1 MIKLRLIALIILD
14 IIVLVLVVVLS
25 NFTYAQENP
34 ELHQKTLYYLY
45 EKHITS
51 KQNAHITVGTRPRAI
66 GVDEITHRIY
76 VANAFNNT
84 VSVIDG
90 QNNTKIAKDIPVGR
104 VPSAIAVDGTTYT
117 IYVANAFNNIVSV
130 IDGNT
135 NRNIKNITVGQNP
148 RAIAFSMYRIYVANY
163 DDKTVSV
170 IDGQNNTKIGDIP
183 VGRHPLAIAVD
194 GTTNTTYVGLK
205 I

>member
-1 MIKLRLIALIILD
+1 MRNHDKIERLIALIILD

-104 VPSAIAVDGTTYT
+104 VPSAIGVD
-117 IYVANAFNNIVSV
+117 
-130 IDGNT
+130 DET
-135 NRNIKNITVGQNP
+135 N
-148 RAIAFSMYRIYVANY
+148 RIYVANY
-163 DDKTVSV
+163 DEKTVSV